1 VRFSTSDQTEFYA
14 MINFAVTTG
23 LTFEATTHSDMDK
36 ESYEIVFT
44 GGF

>member
-1 VRFSTSDQTEFYA
+1 MRFSTSIQKEFYA

-23 LTFEATTHSDMDK
+23 LTFEATTYDTY
-36 ESYEIVFT
+36 YEVIFT